1 MFKREKK
8 DVYRLDEV
16 YGVSRDLPL
25 NYVSRDNVDDV
36 FVNSLATDKHIVVFG
51 SSKQGKTSL
60 RKQNLEDDDY
70 VVVMCSNQWTSL
82 APLHTAIL
90 KAAGYTVEQSTT
102 KTAEGTYKITAKL
115 EAKAGIPFVAGGK
128 AALEGSAEDKATE
141 SVTTMPLEL
150 DPNDV
155 NDIIAAL
162 DKIGFTK
169 YIVLEDFHYLPDST
183 QQDFAVALKAF
194 HEHSPL
200 CFIVVGVWLDENR
213 LIQYN
218 GDLTERV
225 IAVNADEWSEA
236 QLRTVIA
243 EGEALL
249 NIEFDPAFK
258 ADLIAGCFES
268 VSVVQVACH
277 RVCDVAGVSRTQ
289 EKTVVVGEGIGAT
302 DVISEVVDK
311 QSARYNTFLQDFAGG
326 YQQTQYE
333 MYRWLLLPL
342 LSVEPTEL
350 EKSLRYAGIR
360 QTIDHHHPEAPIN
373 AGNIV
378 QALKSTAS
386 LQVKLKIKP
395 IILDY
400 DQTTRKL
407 NVVDRGFL
415 IWLTHQD
422 RDELLDE
429 AGLPHPNADRPRIP
443 GT

>member
-1 MFKREKK
+1 MLKRDKK
-8 DVYRLDEV
+8 VYRLDEV

-25 NYVSRDNVDDV
+25 NYVSRDNVDDQ

-60 RKQNLEDDDY
+60 RKENLNDDDY

-82 APLHTAIL
+82 APVHTAIL
-90 KAAGYTVEQSTT
+90 KAAGYTVEQSST
-102 KTAEGTYKITAKL
+102 KTAQGTYKITAKL
-115 EAKAGIPFVAGGK
+115 AAKALIPFMSGE
-128 AALEGSAEDKATE
+128 AALEGGAESETTD
-141 SVTTMPLEL
+141 SVTTVPLEL
-150 DPNDV
+150 DPDDV

-162 DKIGFTK
+162 DSIRFRK

-225 IAVNADEWSEA
+225 IAVNADEWSEL
-236 QLRTVIA
+236 QLRTVIGD
-243 EGEALL
+243 GEALL
-249 NIEFDPAFK
+249 NIEFDPTFK
-258 ADLIAGCFES
+258 AGLIGGCFES

-277 RVCDVAGVSRTQ
+277 RVCTAAGISRSQ
-289 EKTVVVGEGIGAT
+289 EETVVVGEGIDAAA
-302 DVISEVVDK
+302 VISDVVDK
-311 QSARYNTFLQDFAGG
+311 QSARYNSFLQDFAGG
-326 YQQTQYE
+326 YQQTQNE

-342 LSVEPTEL
+342 LSAEPTEL
-350 EKSLRYAGIR
+350 EKGLPYARIR
-360 QTIDHHHPEAPIN
+360 LAIDRHHPEAPIN

-400 DQTTRKL
+400 SQTVRKL

-429 AGLPHPNADRPRIP
+429 AGLPHPTPIAPRSR